1 MSPKALVLAV
11 VGAGSVAVAAAG
23 GYLALRANPRSEA
36 PTEATTSVAL
46 NSATPSPAATPPVA
60 AETTAPD
67 PNAPR
72 TETTVPVEPAAD
84 RNRSASRAPS
94 ATATTAKT
102 TPATTRSAKT
112 QTPPAAPP
120 RYGSASEPR
129 TETPAQPAPPPAQW
143 PAPSPASRATDPAP
157 VSTTTAVEAAPV
169 NPPPPA
175 PRFEELTVKE
185 DAVIGIRLEQSVS
198 SETAKVE
205 DRISAR
211 VTRDVTVD
219 GRTAIPAGAKLEGT
233 VTAVQPGGRFKER
246 ARLGIRFHSLV
257 LADGAKIPLQTETI
271 YRDGDSPTGD
281 ATAKIGAS
289 AVVGAIIGAAIGGKK
304 GAAIGS
310 AAGAAG
316 GTGAVMAGGNK
327 DATIAAGVP
336 LTVRLTSPAT
346 VTIEKDSK

>member
-1 MSPKALVLAV
+1 MSGKALVLAV
-11 VGAGSVAVAAAG
+11 VGAGSVVVAAAG
-23 GYLALRANPRSEA
+23 GFLALRANPRSA
-36 PTEATTSVAL
+36 TPTSTATIADV
-46 NSATPSPAATPPVA
+46 NSATPVASAPLTAATPSP
-60 AETTAPD
+60 EL
-67 PNAPR
+67 NAPR
-72 TETTVPVEPAAD
+72 SETTVPVEPVRNSDAPRATAPAPRPKTSRPEPPPARPAVTD
-84 RNRSASRAPS
+84 RYESTPASREA
-94 ATATTAKT
+94 
-102 TPATTRSAKT
+102 TPAPVPPA
-112 QTPPAAPP
+112 PAPAAP
-120 RYGSASEPR
+120 AA
-129 TETPAQPAPPPAQW
+129 TAPPVARPSESVAASVPATE
-143 PAPSPASRATDPAP
+143 PI
-157 VSTTTAVEAAPV
+157 VI
-169 NPPPPA
+169 PPPA

-185 DAVIGIRLEQSVS
+185 DSVIGIRLEQSVS

-205 DRISAR
+205 DRVTAR

-219 GRTAIPAGAKLEGT
+219 GRTAIPAGSKLEGT
-233 VTAVQPGGRFKER
+233 VTAVTPGGRFKER
-246 ARLGIRFHSLV
+246 ARLGVRFHSLV
-257 LADGAKIPLQTETI
+257 LADGAKLPLQTETI

-304 GAAIGS
+304 GAAIGG